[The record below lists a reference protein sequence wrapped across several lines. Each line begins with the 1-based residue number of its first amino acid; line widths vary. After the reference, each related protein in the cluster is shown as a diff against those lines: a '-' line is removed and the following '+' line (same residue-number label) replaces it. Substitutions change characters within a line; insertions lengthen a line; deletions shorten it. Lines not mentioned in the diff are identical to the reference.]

1 MGGEVKRL
9 ILALLL
15 ALIASPSSADIT
27 SNLVSHWTFNV
38 DGTAS
43 VGTNATLT
51 NGASVTASST
61 IGAGALLC
69 DGTNDF
75 ANCST
80 IASSD
85 AAAALT
91 YAMWVYPTALGDS
104 DQIFTKFVSTS
115 SRAGL
120 ELGSGSTGSNNDL
133 VVFVSTGSTKSGY
146 TNANVLSTNTW
157 AHVAV
162 VYNGG
167 GATDADKLKIYVNGS
182 EQTVTVPSAGLP
194 TTMMNTPT
202 QEWWAGWR
210 DDSPAG
216 FAWNGRIDD
225 LRVYTRALSA
235 GDITELYNYRE
246 SSGIAPKARYYYEN
260 SAVERDRKQF
270 YAALKLAIP
279 SWGLSP

>member
-1 MGGEVKRL
+1 MKRL
-9 ILALLL
+9 ILVLLL
-15 ALIASPSSADIT
+15 VFVGSPAWADIT

-51 NGASVTASST
+51 NGASITASSM

-69 DGTNDF
+69 DGTGGGGNDY

-85 AAAALT
+85 GAAAFT
-91 YAMWVYPTALGDS
+91 YALWIYPTALGDS
-104 DQIFTKFVSTS
+104 DQIFTKFVGVS

-120 ELGSGSTGSNNDL
+120 ELGSGTTGSNNDL
-133 VVFVSTGSTKSGY
+133 VAFVSTGSTKSGY
-146 TNANVLSTNTW
+146 TNANVLTTNTW

-167 GATDADKLKIYVNGS
+167 GATDADKLKIYVNGT

-194 TTMMNTPT
+194 TTMMNTST

-210 DDSPAG
+210 DDQPAG
-216 FAWNGRIDD
+216 YGWNGRIDD
-225 LRVYTRALSA
+225 LRVYTRVLSA
-235 GDITELYNYRE
+235 GDITELYDFRE
-246 SSGIAPKARYYYEN
+246 SSGTTIPNPIIIE
-260 SAVERDRKQF
+260 SAVERDRQQF
-270 YAALKLAIP
+270 YAALKLTLP
-279 SWGLSP
+279 SWGLAP